1 MDHAIDVNPAAVE
14 HLPGNGGQEEVNEV
28 AVPNGDG
35 AVHGAGGEVVEA
47 LPVVAVEGEGAPA
60 AGENGANAHQVEHP
74 WSIHIWIIACL
85 LLSIAFSI
93 LVTLACHKANKAVDS
108 AIFLGTLGGS
118 AIACIFIVPFVVRI
132 LLRARL
138 KSRFVFLILI
148 FIFHGWLVHIISD
161 EKIMY
166 DVSFDVGTLL
176 VLVAIRVWSKDD
188 EHHISST
195 IVLQLLSV
203 GIETLHCN
211 SDCNLVCK
219 VFKEPKHAKNYKA
232 KAGCM
237 IATAILGSIVTI
249 CPRGNAN
256 LMDNLYHEFLPVDP
270 ASPLFNGWIPNWV
283 PNLLQY

>member
-1 MDHAIDVNPAAVE
+1 MEDKKKSMKLLYLMMKMEMMVLYMVQEDKL
-14 HLPGNGGQEEVNEV
+14 LPCPLLLLKVTLFYFVSG
-28 AVPNGDG
+28 
-35 AVHGAGGEVVEA
+35 
-47 LPVVAVEGEGAPA
+47 EGEPA
-60 AGENGANAHQVEHP
+60 AGENGANADQVGGP
-74 WSIHIWIIACL
+74 WLFRIWSVSCIIL
-85 LLSIAFSI
+85 IIAFSI
-93 LVTLACHKANKAVDS
+93 LVTLSRHKDDEVDIGS
-108 AIFLGTLGGS
+108 LIGTQVGTLFGS
-118 AIACIFIVPFVVRI
+118 LIACIFIVPFVVRI

-138 KSRFVFLILI
+138 KSRFIFLILI
-148 FIFHGWLVHIISD
+148 FLFHGWLVHIISD
-161 EKIMY
+161 EKILY

-176 VLVAIRVWSKDD
+176 VLIAIRVWSKDD

-211 SDCNLVCK
+211 SDCNLVCR
-219 VFKEPKHAKNYKA
+219 VFKEPKHAKNYKV

-237 IATAILGSIVTI
+237 IATAVLGSIVTI

-256 LMDNLYHEFLPVDP
+256 FMDDFYHEFLPLDP